1 MGALEGGGGRVGER
15 RCGGGSVRGGGAPHT
30 TTGPVLRPPQGEAGR
45 DPTPDTPSLR
55 PAGERATP
63 THVRRREQKHESGAC
78 RARAHEVL
86 VIDHP

>member
-1 MGALEGGGGRVGER
+1 MWR
-15 RCGGGSVRGGGAPHT
+15 RECPRGGCSSHYY
-30 TTGPVLRPPQGEAGR
+30 RPRAAAAAGR
-45 DPTPDTPSLR
+45 GGAGPHPMR